1 MQQFKI
7 IPNWLSK
14 LIHGKRRRFCASLVR
29 TYREI
34 SSASVDELW
43 QKVVDLTDVSW
54 HPLLK
59 STNVPLGLVPKP
71 GLIFQAVTRF
81 WPIPIRIFV
90 ERVSPKRTLSIR
102 VLAIPG
108 IEERVIYQVEST
120 LYGSYLSYSVT
131 LRGWL
136 SPLIWSLSRPYV
148 DRVARALIESVE
160 NPELSHKK
168 SLHGGCFDF

>member
-1 MQQFKI
+1 MQGC
-7 IPNWLSK
+7 LSK
-14 LIHGKRRRFCASLVR
+14 FIQRQKRRFCASLVR

-54 HPLLK
+54 HPMLK
-59 STNVPLGLVPKP
+59 STNVPYGLVPKP
-71 GLIFQAVTRF
+71 GLIFQAMTRF

-90 ERVSPKRTLSIR
+90 ERVNPKQMLSIR

-120 LYGSYLSYSVT
+120 VCGTYLSYSVT

-148 DRVARALIESVE
+148 DKVARSLVEATEKAALS
-160 NPELSHKK
+160 PGKKK
-168 SLHGGCFDF
+168 SLNDSCFDF